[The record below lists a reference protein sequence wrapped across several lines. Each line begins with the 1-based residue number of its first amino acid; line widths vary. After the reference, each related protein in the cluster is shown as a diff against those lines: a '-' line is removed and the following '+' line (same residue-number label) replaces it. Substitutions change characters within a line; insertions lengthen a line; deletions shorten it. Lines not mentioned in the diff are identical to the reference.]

1 MYLFNMTSGNQIQV
15 LVQPLEI
22 DKKTHVKID
31 IFKKLKQSIPVQT
44 WFALIEKK
52 TQSESIEN
60 KSKTCLDY
68 LQIKFFCV
76 AIFSINKI

>member
-31 IFKKLKQSIPVQT
+31 IFKKLKQSIPVYT

-52 TQSESIEN
+52 TTNLNQLRT
-60 KSKTCLDY
+60 KAKH
-68 LQIKFFCV
+68 V
-76 AIFSINKI
+76 

>member
-31 IFKKLKQSIPVQT
+31 IFKKLKQSIPVYT

-52 TQSESIEN
+52 PPI
-60 KSKTCLDY
+60 
-68 LQIKFFCV
+68 
-76 AIFSINKI
+76 